1 MSWRQCGTG
10 GVAHLKRGAGP
21 EVLLLEAEQLAGV
34 HVVVGV
40 ENLSD
45 VPDLA
50 AGLDTGFVVAR
61 CTSVGSVWVTHR

>member
-1 MSWRQCGTG
+1 
-10 GVAHLKRGAGP
+10 
-21 EVLLLEAEQLAGV
+21 LEAEQLAGV